1 MIHFDLPKQKSSIIK
16 VLGVGGG
23 GSNAVNFMFDQNIEG
38 VDFIICN
45 TDAKAIEQS
54 RIPNKI
60 QLGPHLT
67 QGLGAGA
74 NPEVGKLATEES
86 LEEIKRILEVNT
98 KMAFITVGMGGGT
111 GTGGAPIIAQICKD
125 LGILTVGIVT
135 TPFGFEGPRRL
146 QQAQEGIEQL
156 KPHVD
161 TLLVISNDKLR
172 MQYGNLKMKEAFGKA
187 DNVLATAA
195 KCITD
200 IINSRG
206 HIIVDFADV
215 CTVMKNGGVAILG
228 KAEVEGE
235 NRAQLAIEEAIASP
249 LLNDSDIKGA
259 KWILININ
267 SAEGD
272 YECTMDELEIINNH
286 LRMQAG
292 EDTDVIVGMGYD
304 NTLDKKIGITLVA
317 TGFEHK
323 DPFAK
328 SPVSTKAVP
337 QEEKIVMT
345 LQTEQPAPVPAI
357 TFVEPV
363 VEAVAPVVEVAPV
376 IEAVAPV
383 VEVVAPI
390 VAPAAPASEV
400 PTMQSLVQQS
410 LPLEQNDPLTLRP
423 TFTAPV
429 VEEEVYVAPVEAYV
443 APVVEERFV
452 LQFEL
457 SPEITEEVVLPEVE
471 PEIVNPPVTASEA
484 LLQFTVNDTPT
495 APAFTG
501 TILNKPTNIYADET
515 LASAPVVSVHEVAP
529 VQEVVVQET
538 VAQNF
543 APVQEVEAAQ
553 EVVVPVAPIAVGIA
567 SSVAYIAPNPMTA
580 QPAPAAPTKQSYR
593 TSFGESLNELEEDA
607 ELGLCDMELIEKPEM
622 TSYSQATNM
631 AAPAS
636 FIDDSM
642 FDDAEEQKRRAAE
655 RIQKLR
661 NLSFNM
667 SGGGA
672 ESGSEFD
679 NVPAYVRRNME
690 LFGSTL
696 TTVEDFYS
704 KYTVGKDDKDQ
715 TQISTLNTFLHGKK
729 PD

>member
-23 GSNAVNFMFDQNIEG
+23 GSNAVNFMFEQNIEG

-54 RIPNKI
+54 NIPNKI

-74 NPEVGKLATEES
+74 NPEVGKKATEES

-111 GTGGAPIIAQICKD
+111 GTGGAPIIAQICKE

-135 TPFGFEGPRRL
+135 TPFGFEGPRRH
-146 QQAQEGIEQL
+146 QQAEEGIMQL
-156 KPHVD
+156 KPFVD

-228 KAEVEGE
+228 KAELEGE
-235 NRAQLAIEEAIASP
+235 DRAQRAIEEALSSP
-249 LLNDSDIKGA
+249 LLNDNDITGA

-267 SAEGD
+267 SAEGEH
-272 YECTMDELEIINNH
+272 ECTMDELEIINNY

-292 EDTDVIVGMGYD
+292 ENTDVIVGMGYD
-304 NTLDKKIGITLVA
+304 STLDKKIGITLIA

-323 DPFAK
+323 DPFSK
-328 SPVSTKAVP
+328 PVAVKKEEKQP
-337 QEEKIVMT
+337 EKIVMV
-345 LQTEQPAPVPAI
+345 LGMETEEPKPVA
-357 TFVEPV
+357 
-363 VEAVAPVVEVAPV
+363 
-376 IEAVAPV
+376 
-383 VEVVAPI
+383 
-390 VAPAAPASEV
+390 
-400 PTMQSLVQQS
+400 QQ
-410 LPLEQNDPLTLRP
+410 
-423 TFTAPV
+423 PV
-429 VEEEVYVAPVEAYV
+429 VEEILS
-443 APVVEERFV
+443 VVETKDPFAPTLQERVPLEEMLTVFNKTDFAASEVHVYEEVKEEKESMV

-457 SPEITEEVVLPEVE
+457 STEITQEIKVEEPVAETHVKTEMEELMSFEVNEKPAE
-471 PEIVNPPVTASEA
+471 PAMVTGFLSKPV
-484 LLQFTVNDTPT
+484 
-495 APAFTG
+495 
-501 TILNKPTNIYADET
+501 NIYA
-515 LASAPVVSVHEVAP
+515 APEKPLQPEARPAVIEMKQPDPEPQPIQKAEEHDMDLQLVMKENIAEPVAVKQP
-529 VQEVVVQET
+529 EIQSSFQDD
-538 VAQNF
+538 
-543 APVQEVEAAQ
+543 PMMDEVE
-553 EVVVPVAPIAVGIA
+553 
-567 SSVAYIAPNPMTA
+567 
-580 QPAPAAPTKQSYR
+580 
-593 TSFGESLNELEEDA
+593 D
-607 ELGLCDMELIEKPEM
+607 
-622 TSYSQATNM
+622 
-631 AAPAS
+631 
-636 FIDDSM
+636 
-642 FDDAEEQKRRAAE
+642 QKRRAAE

-667 SGGGA
+667 NNSADANG
-672 ESGSEFD
+672 EFD
-679 NVPAYVRRNME
+679 AVPAYVRRNME
-690 LFGSTL
+690 LFGNTL
-696 TTVEDFYS
+696 TSVENFYS
-704 KYTVGKDDKDQ
+704 KYTVGKDENDQ
-715 TQISTLNTFLHGKK
+715 TQISTINTFLDGKK

>member
-23 GSNAVNFMFDQNIEG
+23 GSNAVNFMFEQNIEG

-54 RIPNKI
+54 NIPNKI

-74 NPEVGKLATEES
+74 NPEVGKKATEES

-111 GTGGAPIIAQICKD
+111 GTGGAPIIAQICKE

-135 TPFGFEGPRRL
+135 TPFSFEGPRRH
-146 QQAQEGIEQL
+146 QQAEEGIRQL
-156 KPHVD
+156 KPYVD

-228 KAEVEGE
+228 KAELEGE
-235 NRAQLAIEEAIASP
+235 DRAQRAIEEALSSP
-249 LLNDSDIKGA
+249 LLNDNDIRGA

-267 SAEGD
+267 SAEGEH
-272 YECTMDELEIINNH
+272 ECTMDELEIINNH

-292 EDTDVIVGMGYD
+292 ENTDVIVGMGYD
-304 NTLDKKIGITLVA
+304 ASLEKKIGITLIA

-328 SPVSTKAVP
+328 PVEVKQAAP
-337 QEEKIVMT
+337 QPEKIVMV
-345 LQTEQPAPVPAI
+345 LETEQPKATV
-357 TFVEPV
+357 T
-363 VEAVAPVVEVAPV
+363 
-376 IEAVAPV
+376 
-383 VEVVAPI
+383 
-390 VAPAAPASEV
+390 AAPAEEV
-400 PTMQSLVQQS
+400 KN
-410 LPLEQNDPLTLRP
+410 E
-423 TFTAPV
+423 APV
-429 VEEEVYVAPVEAYV
+429 VEEEKDTLAPSMQERM
-443 APVVEERFV
+443 PLEEMLTVFSKPEFTSSTVQVFEEVKEEKESMV

-457 SPEITEEVVLPEVE
+457 STEITQEVKVEEVVEEVHVPKTVIEELTSFKVNEKPEE
-471 PEIVNPPVTASEA
+471 
-484 LLQFTVNDTPT
+484 Q
-495 APAFTG
+495 APLSGFSF
-501 TILNKPTNIYADET
+501 LNKPSNIYAEPDMPAAQPA
-515 LASAPVVSVHEVAP
+515 LAPVA
-529 VQEVVVQET
+529 ET
-538 VAQNF
+538 VK
-543 APVQEVEAAQ
+543 
-553 EVVVPVAPIAVGIA
+553 
-567 SSVAYIAPNPMTA
+567 SV
-580 QPAPAAPTKQSYR
+580 PAPAAEQEESMEMEMRIVEKQS
-593 TSFGESLNELEEDA
+593 TVST
-607 ELGLCDMELIEKPEM
+607 P
-622 TSYSQATNM
+622 
-631 AAPAS
+631 APQPAPQAS
-636 FIDDSM
+636 FEDDCV
-642 FDDAEEQKRRAAE
+642 DEVEDQKRRAAE

-667 SGGGA
+667 NNASDPNN
-672 ESGSEFD
+672 EFD
-679 NVPAYVRRNME
+679 AVPAYVRRNME
-690 LFGSTL
+690 LFGNTL
-696 TTVEDFYS
+696 TSVENFYS
-704 KYTVGKDDKDQ
+704 KYTVGKDENDQ
-715 TQISTLNTFLHGKK
+715 TQISTINTFLDGKK

>member
-23 GSNAVNFMFDQNIEG
+23 GSNAVNFMFEQNIEG

-54 RIPNKI
+54 NIPNKI

-74 NPEVGKLATEES
+74 DPQVGKKATEES

-135 TPFGFEGPRRL
+135 TPFGFEGPRRH
-146 QQAQEGIEQL
+146 QQAEEGIMQL
-156 KPHVD
+156 KPFVD

-235 NRAQLAIEEAIASP
+235 DRAQRAIEEALASP
-249 LLNDSDIKGA
+249 LLNDNDIKGA

-272 YECTMDELEIINNH
+272 FECTMDEMETINNY

-292 EDTDVIVGMGYD
+292 QDTDVIVGMGYD
-304 NTLDKKIGITLVA
+304 STLDKKIGITLIA

-328 SPVSTKAVP
+328 PVALKKVAP
-337 QEEKIVMT
+337 QPEKIVMM
-345 LQTEQPAPVPAI
+345 LGMETEEPKATAQ
-357 TFVEPV
+357 PV
-363 VEAVAPVVEVAPV
+363 VKEV
-376 IEAVAPV
+376 
-383 VEVVAPI
+383 
-390 VAPAAPASEV
+390 
-400 PTMQSLVQQS
+400 
-410 LPLEQNDPLTLRP
+410 
-423 TFTAPV
+423 TA
-429 VEEEVYVAPVEAYV
+429 APVEEKDPM
-443 APVVEERFV
+443 APSLQEAMPLEEMLSIFGRHTNTVTPVQKVEEV
-452 LQFEL
+452 DVEKESMILQFEL
-457 SPEITEEVVLPEVE
+457 STEITQEVKVVTPVEEVHVPK
-471 PEIVNPPVTASEA
+471 TAREEMMDFQLNESPSTVSA
-484 LLQFTVNDTPT
+484 SSLSGLLSK
-495 APAFTG
+495 PA
-501 TILNKPTNIYADET
+501 NIYAEQEVQT
-515 LASAPVVSVHEVAP
+515 HSPVVVEMKQPEPAPQIIQKTEEWEMQLVMRENTVAP
-529 VQEVVVQET
+529 VI
-538 VAQNF
+538 
-543 APVQEVEAAQ
+543 PL
-553 EVVVPVAPIAVGIA
+553 
-567 SSVAYIAPNPMTA
+567 A
-580 QPAPAAPTKQSYR
+580 QPQ
-593 TSFGESLNELEEDA
+593 
-607 ELGLCDMELIEKPEM
+607 
-622 TSYSQATNM
+622 
-631 AAPAS
+631 AS
-636 FIDDSM
+636 FEDDSM
-642 FDDAEEQKRRAAE
+642 LDEVEDQKRRAAE

-667 SGGGA
+667 NNTA
-672 ESGSEFD
+672 ESNSEFD
-679 NVPAYVRRNME
+679 AVPAYVRRNME

-696 TTVEDFYS
+696 TSVENFYS
-704 KYTVGKDDKDQ
+704 KYTVGKDENDQ
-715 TQISTLNTFLHGKK
+715 TQISTINTFLDGKK

>member
-23 GSNAVNFMFDQNIEG
+23 GSNAVNFMFEQNIEG

-54 RIPNKI
+54 NIPNKI

-74 NPEVGKLATEES
+74 NPEVGKKATEES

-111 GTGGAPIIAQICKD
+111 GTGGAPIIAQICKE

-146 QQAQEGIEQL
+146 QQAEEGIMKL
-156 KPHVD
+156 KPFVD

-172 MQYGNLKMKEAFGKA
+172 IQYGNLKMKEAFGKA

-215 CTVMKNGGVAILG
+215 CTVMKSGGVAILG

-235 NRAQLAIEEAIASP
+235 DRAQRAIEEALASP
-249 LLNDSDIKGA
+249 LLNDNDITGA

-272 YECTMDELEIINNH
+272 HECTMDELETINNY

-292 EDTDVIVGMGYD
+292 PDTDVIVGMGYD
-304 NTLDKKIGITLVA
+304 PTLDKKIGITLIA

-328 SPVSTKAVP
+328 PAAVKHVEP
-337 QEEKIVMT
+337 QPEKIVMT
-345 LQTEQPAPVPAI
+345 LETEAPKAIVATPVAAAPAPVAA
-357 TFVEPV
+357 TPV
-363 VEAVAPVVEVAPV
+363 SPKLEEVLTVIKEENEDFLAPSLQERQPIENLLTVFNKAEFTSAPVH
-376 IEAVAPV
+376 IY
-383 VEVVAPI
+383 
-390 VAPAAPASEV
+390 
-400 PTMQSLVQQS
+400 
-410 LPLEQNDPLTLRP
+410 
-423 TFTAPV
+423 
-429 VEEEVYVAPVEAYV
+429 EEVK
-443 APVVEERFV
+443 EEKESMV

-457 SPEITEEVVLPEVE
+457 STDITAEIKMEEPVQAAVPKTEMEELVSFK
-471 PEIVNPPVTASEA
+471 VNEM
-484 LLQFTVNDTPT
+484 PT
-495 APAFTG
+495 QPAT
-501 TILNKPTNIYADET
+501 TIGSFLSKPSNIYAE
-515 LASAPVVSVHEVAP
+515 PEAP
-529 VQEVVVQET
+529 VQKTVVVEMKQPT
-538 VAQNF
+538 PQ
-543 APVQEVEAAQ
+543 P
-553 EVVVPVAPIAVGIA
+553 
-567 SSVAYIAPNPMTA
+567 
-580 QPAPAAPTKQSYR
+580 QPAPKAEEA
-593 TSFGESLNELEEDA
+593 ELEMQIVMKEEVKAVPQAEMPVSFQDDYVDEAED
-607 ELGLCDMELIEKPEM
+607 
-622 TSYSQATNM
+622 
-631 AAPAS
+631 
-636 FIDDSM
+636 
-642 FDDAEEQKRRAAE
+642 QKRRAAE

-667 SGGGA
+667 NNSA
-672 ESGSEFD
+672 DANNEFD
-679 NVPAYVRRNME
+679 AVPAYVRRNME
-690 LFGSTL
+690 LFGNTL
-696 TTVEDFYS
+696 TSVENFYS
-704 KYTVGKDDKDQ
+704 KYTVGKDENDQ
-715 TQISTLNTFLHGKK
+715 TQISTINTFLDGKK

>member
-328 SPVSTKAVP
+328 SPVHTKAVP

-345 LQTEQPAPVPAI
+345 LQTEQPAPMPAI
-357 TFVEPV
+357 TFVEPEPI
-363 VEAVAPVVEVAPV
+363 VEEVAPA
-376 IEAVAPV
+376 IEAAAPV
-383 VEVVAPI
+383 AEV
-390 VAPAAPASEV
+390 AAPVAEIPS
-400 PTMQSLVQQS
+400 MQSLVQQS
-410 LPLEQNDPLTLRP
+410 LPLEQNDPLAVRP

-429 VEEEVYVAPVEAYV
+429 VEEEVYVAPVATYV
-443 APVVEERFV
+443 APVVEEEIAPVVEERFV

-471 PEIVNPPVTASEA
+471 PEIVTPPVTASEA
-484 LLQFTVNDTPT
+484 LLQFTVNATPS
-495 APAFTG
+495 APATSSLAG
-501 TILNKPTNIYADET
+501 TILNKPTNIYADDVV
-515 LASAPVVSVHEVAP
+515 SVAPVVSVQEATPVQAP
-529 VQEVVVQET
+529 VQE
-538 VAQNF
+538 
-543 APVQEVEAAQ
+543 APVQ

-567 SSVAYIAPNPMTA
+567 SSVSYIAPNPMTA
-580 QPAPAAPTKQSYR
+580 QPAPAAPAQQSYR

-607 ELGLCDMELIEKPEM
+607 ELGLCDMELIEKPDM
-622 TSYSQATNM
+622 PSYSQATNM
-631 AAPAS
+631 SAPAS

-715 TQISTLNTFLHGKK
+715 THLSTLNTFLHGKK